1 MESFGGFGG
10 SQLAAENDRIA
21 RRLKQDSEDISRAL
35 DEFLAERNAATKMQ
49 RDALDN
55 YDQEIANIG
64 LIEGENDIEDAE
76 VDHNVMR
83 QMNIT
88 KQNNEKIEFNE
99 YADDEFESDVD
110 VDLMAQI
117 KAIQK
122 MSMGTKKGPPEVELM
137 TKKEIPGFEEKVKL
151 RTEIF
156 NFLDGCRIEEMQLE
170 LEFERVKEQGGLV
183 AEKAAETLFAVQK
196 RNHEQ
201 LKDMFDEY
209 QPVAFGKAW
218 GNDPDYQLMSDTLK
232 NMINSDDHLNIDDII
247 GKKKKKK
254 SSMRKN
260 LIR

>member
-1 MESFGGFGG
+1 MDSFGGFGG
-10 SQLAAENDRIA
+10 SQFAAENDRVA

-64 LIEGENDIEDAE
+64 VIEGEDDMEVAE

-83 QMNIT
+83 HMNLT
-88 KQNNEKIEFNE
+88 KQSNEKLDFNE
-99 YADDEFESDVD
+99 YADDEFEADVD
-110 VDLMAQI
+110 ADLMAQI
-117 KAIQK
+117 KAIQR
-122 MSMGTKKGPPEVELM
+122 MSSSTKKGPPEVELM
-137 TKKEIPGFEEKVKL
+137 TKKEIPGFEDKVKL

-232 NMINSDDHLNIDDII
+232 KMISSDDHLNIDEII

-254 SSMRKN
+254 SVRKKSQ
-260 LIR
+260 

>member
-1 MESFGGFGG
+1 METFESYGG
-10 SQLAAENDRIA
+10 SQLELENDRVA
-21 RRLKQDSEDISRAL
+21 RRLKQDSEEISRAL

-49 RDALDN
+49 RDALEN

-64 LIEGENDIEDAE
+64 FIEGENELEDAE

-83 QMNIT
+83 QMNLT
-88 KQNNEKIEFNE
+88 KQSNERLEFND
-99 YADDEFESDVD
+99 YADEEFEADVD
-110 VDLMAQI
+110 ADLMAQI

-122 MSMGTKKGPPEVELM
+122 MSSGTKKGPPEVQLM

-170 LEFERVKEQGGLV
+170 LEYERVKEQGGLV

-201 LKDMFDEY
+201 LKDMFDDY
-209 QPVAFGKAW
+209 QPIAFGKAW
-218 GNDPDYQLMSDTLK
+218 GNDPDYQLMSETLK
-232 NMINSDDHLNIDDII
+232 KMVSSDEHLNIDDII

-254 SSMRKN
+254 SSTRKKSY
-260 LIR
+260 